1 MTQYNSLNVKLSNS
15 KLNKLKSSI
24 RNETDG
30 VLRISSSMVGNS
42 NDNTNFP
49 HELLLT
55 NRKVAN
61 IRKAFAKNTSTDIKL
76 SKTQLSKM
84 IQSRGFLGRLLGP
97 LLKTGLPLMKSV
109 IKPLAKSVLPPLG
122 LAAAASAADAGIHK
136 KFLGSG
142 HNNTTLIISN
152 DEMDDILKI
161 VKSLE
166 DSGVLLKGVS
176 ETIQHEVKEQ
186 REGFLSMLLGTLGAS
201 LLGDILSKGLS
212 GKGVIRAGEGTIR
225 QLELVMVPKELS

>member
-15 KLNKLKSSI
+15 QLNKPKSSI
-24 RNETDG
+24 KNETDV
-30 VLRISSSMVGNS
+30 VLRISSNMVGDS

-55 NRKVAN
+55 NRQVAN
-61 IRKAFAKNTSTDIKL
+61 IRKAFANHSSIDIKL

-84 IQSRGFLGRLLGP
+84 IQSGGFLGKLLGP

-109 IKPLAKSVLPPLG
+109 IKPLAKIVLIPLG
-122 LAAAASAADAGIHK
+122 LIAAASAADAGIHK
-136 KFLGSG
+136 KILGPG
-142 HNNTTLIISN
+142 HPLDLAPPHNNTILIISN

-166 DSGVLLKGVS
+166 DCGLLLKGVS
-176 ETIQHEVKEQ
+176 ETKQHEAKEQ
-186 REGFLSMLLGTLGAS
+186 RGRFLSMLLGTLGAS

-212 GKGVIRAGEGTIR
+212 GKGVIRAGEGTI
-225 QLELVMVPKELS
+225 

>member
-15 KLNKLKSSI
+15 QLNKPKSSI
-24 RNETDG
+24 KNETDV
-30 VLRISSSMVGNS
+30 VLRISSNMVGDS

-55 NRKVAN
+55 NRQVAN
-61 IRKAFAKNTSTDIKL
+61 IRKAFANHSSIDIKL
-76 SKTQLSKM
+76 SKTELSKM
-84 IQSRGFLGRLLGP
+84 IQSGGFLSKLLGP

-109 IKPLAKSVLPPLG
+109 IKPLAESVLIPLG
-122 LAAAASAADAGIHK
+122 LTAAAASAADAGIHK
-136 KFLGSG
+136 KILGPG
-142 HNNTTLIISN
+142 HPLDLAPPHNNTILIISN

-166 DSGVLLKGVS
+166 DSGLLLKRVS
-176 ETIQHEVKEQ
+176 ETIQHEAKEQ
-186 REGFLSMLLGTLGAS
+186 RGGFLSMLLGTLGAS

-212 GKGVIRAGEGTIR
+212 GKGVIRAGEGTI
-225 QLELVMVPKELS
+225 